1 MTWPKE
7 ESAGLRTTEASA
19 KLHATTSTDAA
30 MMRPSRTIRAR
41 PNHRV
46 GVGMVS
52 SAAMAKGTSPR
63 NPTSAS
69 DGNGTSSLR
78 NSSK

>member
-1 MTWPKE
+1 MTTSPTGYASRMTWPGT
-7 ESAGLRTTEASA
+7 ESAGLRTTESSV

-30 MMRPSRTIRAR
+30 MMRPSRTTRAR
-41 PNHRV
+41 LNRRA

-63 NPTSAS
+63 
-69 DGNGTSSLR
+69 
-78 NSSK
+78 